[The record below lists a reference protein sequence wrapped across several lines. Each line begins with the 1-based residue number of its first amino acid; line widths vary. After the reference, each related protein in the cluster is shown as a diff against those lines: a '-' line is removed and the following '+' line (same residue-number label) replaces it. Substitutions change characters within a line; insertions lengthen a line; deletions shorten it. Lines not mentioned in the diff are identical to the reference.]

1 MGVHHD
7 WRKLLAA
14 TMATGE
20 WVDEGADGQ
29 GHGVIRHL
37 PTGQTTTY
45 ARHGRTSDVNSVRNF
60 AKDIERI
67 SGHQL
72 WQRSSRKPSRKGNQ
86 GSGYLP
92 HPSVAERATAQ
103 RIQNL
108 YAMWFELDRRL
119 QQCEAQPNRTN
130 AHAAR
135 KLLAQMAD
143 IRHRLEDLHHPAPTR
158 EGQPDE

>member
-14 TMATGE
+14 TLATGE

-45 ARHGRTSDVNSVRNF
+45 ARHGRSSDVNSVRNF

-86 GSGYLP
+86 GSGY
-92 HPSVAERATAQ
+92 HPTSSSAERIAAQ
-103 RIQNL
+103 RVEKL
-108 YAMWFELDRRL
+108 LAMWSELDRRL
-119 QQCEAQPNRTN
+119 QECEREPSRANAQ
-130 AHAAR
+130 AAR
-135 KLLAQMAD
+135 TLLTQMAGV
-143 IRHRLEDLHHPAPTR
+143 RRRLEELHHPAPTR
-158 EGQPDE
+158 EVQPR